1 MCDPETQKKVSHS
14 HEKQNKP
21 RHFKYIY
28 NKQTKPWRIPS
39 TVANRQRGLAL
50 LEVDIFPP
58 PSSPPPSSYPVSCL
72 RHFLAQWSRNINST
86 RVADR
91 SFPHSL
97 PF

>member
-1 MCDPETQKKVSHS
+1 MCDPETQKLLTVANSKT
-14 HEKQNKP
+14 NLGTLN
-21 RHFKYIY
+21 IY

-39 TVANRQRGLAL
+39 TVANRQHGLAL
-50 LEVDIFPP
+50 LKVDIFPP
-58 PSSPPPSSYPVSCL
+58 PPSPPPSSYPVSCL